1 MDTLNVSSSYHMDT
15 HSNNSMKWATGGLD
29 PPPLRMGLGM
39 AYAGLYLEAGGGKE
53 ISHAIEGRLSLG
65 CNSKCC
71 SFKYNPKQALVCIDM
86 YT

>member
-1 MDTLNVSSSYHMDT
+1 MGTILRIGKWRKLDIRVGSGYIKCSSYHMDT

-65 CNSKCC
+65 
-71 SFKYNPKQALVCIDM
+71 
-86 YT
+86 